1 MNRTLAA
8 SSLLALFVV
17 TAGCTGVLSGPI
29 TVSASEASVDDAALG
44 DTGYEH
50 NRTEAMNVS
59 RTVSVAGQSRNVTA
73 TNWIAEYHASV
84 GIEGVAEQ
92 PVAAFVVFSS
102 PKVEV
107 LGQSFNPLDE
117 FSDRHLA
124 ETFVSRMDRVEN
136 VRQVD
141 SRNRTM
147 LGQSAEVS
155 EFEASVTTAIGIQF
169 DATLHV
175 TRVEHEGDFVVAL
188 AVHPQ
193 QIDGESDVNR
203 LLDGVE
209 HGE

>member
-1 MNRTLAA
+1 MNRTIAA
-8 SSLLALFVV
+8 ALLALFVV

-50 NRTEAMNVS
+50 NRTERMNVS
-59 RTVSVAGQSRNVTA
+59 QTVTVAGQSRNVTA
-73 TNWIAEYHASV
+73 TNWISEYHASV
-84 GIEGVAEQ
+84 GIEGVAER

-102 PKVEV
+102 PNVEV
-107 LGQSFNPLDE
+107 LGKSFNPLAK
-117 FSDRHLA
+117 FSDRQLA
-124 ETFVSRMDRVEN
+124 ETFTSRLDRVGN
-136 VRQVD
+136 VQQVG

-155 EFEASVTTAIGIQF
+155 EFEADVTTATGIEF

-175 TRVEHEGDFVVAL
+175 TRVKHDGDFVVAVG
-188 AVHPQ
+188 VHPQ
-193 QIDGESDVNR
+193 QLDGESDVDR
-203 LLDGVE
+203 LLEGVE